1 MTDCTTAWI
10 NAAGKRKLSREQTN
24 DLFVELRNHKAAE
37 NTKAYNRTLNRICEG
52 NLLLVVST
60 VNRYIKRNHRFKIR
74 SKSELFMDLLQ
85 VGYIGLRHAAERFDL
100 KRGNK
105 FSTCAVPWICQKL
118 GRHLIQNEQEIYIPE
133 GSIQELHYY
142 LKHGKG
148 SGRRSAPK
156 GIAYVQAA
164 AAAYHV
170 RSLDAKVN
178 TDEEST
184 TLLDLLA
191 NPSKDDAPR
200 SPDVALLELKDAMA
214 KAMIPPL
221 QQDLMIA
228 YARKGRIDIAATNVG
243 YPVAKARKDVKVV
256 IAKLQATA

>member
-10 NAAGKRKLSREQTN
+10 NAAGKLKLSRKQTN
-24 DLFVELRNHKAAE
+24 DLFVELRNHKAAG
-37 NTKAYNRTLNRICEG
+37 NTKAYTRTLNRICEG

-60 VNRYIKRNHRFKIR
+60 VKRYAKRNHRFKICTR
-74 SKSELFMDLLQ
+74 SELFTDLLQ

-118 GRHLIQNEQEIYIPE
+118 GRHLVLNEQDIYIPE

-156 GIAYVQAA
+156 SVAYVQAA
-164 AAAYHV
+164 AAAYFV
-170 RSLDAKVN
+170 NSLDAKVN

-184 TLLDLLA
+184 TLLDLVA
-191 NPSKDDAPR
+191 SPSQDDAPR
-200 SPDVALLELKDAMA
+200 SPDVALLKLKDAMA
-214 KAMIPPL
+214 KTMIPPL

-228 YARKGRIDIAATNVG
+228 YARKGRIDTAAVNVG
-243 YPVAKARKDVKVV
+243 YPVAKARRDVKVV
-256 IAKLQATA
+256 IAKLQTAA

>member
-1 MTDCTTAWI
+1 MTDSTTAWI
-10 NAAGKRKLSREQTN
+10 NAAGKRKLTPEQTQ
-24 DLFVELRNHKAAE
+24 DLFVELRNHKAAG
-37 NTKAYNRTLNRICEG
+37 NTKAYNKVLNRICEG

-60 VNRYIKRNHRFKIR
+60 VNRYAKRSHRFKIR
-74 SKSELFMDLLQ
+74 SNSELFMDLLQ
-85 VGYIGLRHAAERFDL
+85 VGYIGLRHAAEKFDL
-100 KRGNK
+100 TRGNK

-148 SGRRSAPK
+148 SGRRNAPK

-164 AAAYHV
+164 AAAYYV
-170 RSLDAKVN
+170 GSLDAKVN
-178 TDEEST
+178 TDEGADS
-184 TLLDLLA
+184 LVDLVA
-191 NPSKDDAPR
+191 SPSGEDAPR
-200 SPDVALLELKDAMA
+200 SPDAAILELKEAMA

-221 QQDLMIA
+221 QQDLMVS
-228 YARKGRIDIAATNVG
+228 YARKGRIDTAASMIG
-243 YPVAKARKDVKVV
+243 YPIIRARKDIKAV